1 MAKDNVLSIT
11 IATGAV
17 NADAAFDLP
26 AGVPE
31 VGKILEAAII
41 LPDKDTGVITN
52 TALTP
57 VIDAADIAADT
68 ISVVDGNSLRCGTA
82 LTTLML
88 VRVTYRVK

>member
-17 NADAAFDLP
+17 NADTAFDLP